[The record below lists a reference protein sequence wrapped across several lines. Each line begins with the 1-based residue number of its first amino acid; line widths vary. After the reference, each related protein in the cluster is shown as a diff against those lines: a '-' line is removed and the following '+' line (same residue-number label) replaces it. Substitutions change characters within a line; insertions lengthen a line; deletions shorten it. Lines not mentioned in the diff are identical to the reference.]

1 MKESLVQKKLMQLI
15 VATFP
20 DIYLRK
26 IAQGAYS
33 RGGILDLI
41 GCLNGKFFSIE
52 VKVED
57 GNLSKLQELE
67 IKAID
72 KAKGLALVCYD
83 AADFD
88 YIITRLKEYE
98 KRNT

>member
-1 MKESLVQKKLMQLI
+1 MKESEVQKKLMQRI

-20 DIYLRK
+20 GIYLRK

-33 RGGILDLI
+33 RGGILDLV

-52 VKVED
+52 VKTAD

-67 IKAID
+67 IKEITN
-72 KAKGLALVCYD
+72 AKGLALVCYD
-83 AADFD
+83 ATDFD
-88 YIITRLKEYE
+88 YIITRLKEYDV
-98 KRNT
+98 

>member
-1 MKESLVQKKLMQLI
+1 MKESVVQKKLMQLI

-20 DIYLRK
+20 GIYLRK

-41 GCLNGKFFSIE
+41 GCLDGKFFSIE
-52 VKVED
+52 VKTED

-72 KAKGLALVCYD
+72 NAKGLALVCYD
-83 AADFD
+83 ATDFE
-88 YIITRLKEYE
+88 YIITRLKDYDL
-98 KRNT
+98 